1 MQINQQIL
9 DSLIGHKLLT
19 SWEHGFIESVAS
31 QFKKRKSLSS
41 NQERIVKRCIDKTT
55 PEKQD
60 DWDKWAKEY
69 DAEKRK
75 IALLC
80 ARYYKKEGYFTNLSN
95 QILDD
100 ENFIP
105 TREQYTKMC
114 ENKYASRVVEN
125 MKAPFAF
132 DLGDLARVR
141 KTITHN
147 HLAPANGSENFHYSK
162 MKDQAVIII
171 DQTNPNEEPGRYK
184 TVCCSLVINP
194 AIRFWC
200 EERKLKKFKGV

>member
-9 DSLIGHKLLT
+9 DNLIGHKLLT
-19 SWEHGFIESVAS
+19 SWEHGFIESVAN

-41 NQERIVKRCIDKTT
+41 NQERIVKRCIDKTS

-60 DWDKWAKEY
+60 DWDNWTKEF

-75 IALLC
+75 NALLC
-80 ARYYKKEGYFTNLSN
+80 ARYYKKEGYFTGLSN

-100 ENFIP
+100 ENFVP

-114 ENKYASRVVEN
+114 ENKYAKRVIQN
-125 MKAPFAF
+125 SQTPFAF

-141 KTITHN
+141 KTINHN
-147 HLAPANGSENFHYSK
+147 HLAAANGSMLFHYTK

-171 DQTNPNEEPGRYK
+171 DQTDSKKEPSQYK
-184 TVCCSLVINP
+184 TVCCSLIANP
-194 AIRFWC
+194 SIRFWC